1 MTDTFHHD
9 PQYASY
15 A

>member
-1 MTDTFHHD
+1 MTDAFHHD

-15 A
+15 E